1 MIYDGSVRD
10 TTNFSS
16 AAYLAINSCNIQQ
29 SGGRAYTVVRH
40 AGRVDYH
47 ILYVVRGECTCLY
60 DGKIAALGKGQLVL
74 YPPNVKQWYSF
85 AEGNATT
92 TCWVHFSGYGV
103 KELLGKLGLGGGV
116 WQAPYASETES
127 AFEKMIY
134 NHLTG
139 TKKGDVAAEGE
150 LLKLLSSLSVECGEQ
165 RAAYS
170 ATVKKML
177 SYIHANWQKSMT
189 VADVAAHVCL
199 SESRTA
205 HLFAQAI
212 GKGIHQY
219 VNDLRISSA
228 RELLLS
234 TDLSVGEI
242 GEMVG
247 FRDALYFSRAFK
259 ERTGTSPR
267 AFRTQFS
274 QNTP

>member
-10 TTNFSS
+10 KTNFSS

-47 ILYVVRGECTCLY
+47 ILYVAKGECTCLC
-60 DGKIAALGKGQLVL
+60 DGKTAVLGKGQLVL
-74 YPPNVKQWYSF
+74 YPPHVRQWYSF
-85 AEGNATT
+85 EEGKPAT
-92 TCWVHFSGYGV
+92 TCWVHFSGHGV
-103 KELLGKLGLGGGV
+103 KALLDKLGLGGGV
-116 WQAPYASETES
+116 WRAPLESETES

-139 TKKGDVAAEGE
+139 TKKGEVAAEGE
-150 LLKLLSSLSVECGEQ
+150 LLKLLSSLSEERGEQ

-177 SYIHANWQKSMT
+177 AYIHANWQKSVT

-219 VNDLRISSA
+219 VNDLRIFSA

-234 TDLSVGEI
+234 TDLSIGEI
-242 GEMVG
+242 SEMVG

-259 ERTGTSPR
+259 ERAGASPR
-267 AFRTQFS
+267 AFRQQFS
-274 QNTP
+274 QNAP